1 MEGTPMGVG
10 PRARLTPARAL
21 AGLVVPL
28 ALAVASAVLGW
39 AAAAPIGA
47 VRAPGP
53 APVDALV
60 ALSAALACAGLLALA
75 AVGATVTLAVAVTGQ
90 LVGRWADLAA
100 LLTPHVVRAAVGL
113 VVGVTVVG
121 GQGCLVSRSAH
132 PLAFASAHTSSVAA
146 TAVASAERPG
156 RTLRLPPGWSPDR
169 PAADPHDDQHRG
181 RPTRDVHLVTS
192 EPTARG
198 PANRSGTA
206 GSGAAGSEG
215 ASHLAGVVVHRGD
228 TLWDIAARHLGPD
241 ANNAQVAAEWPRWHA
256 ANRSTIGPDPNLILP
271 GQRLR
276 MPDQQSPTDQP
287 STDREE
293 SP

>member
-1 MEGTPMGVG
+1 MRADAR

-21 AGLVVPL
+21 AGLVVPG
-28 ALAVASAVLGW
+28 ALAIASAVLGW

-47 VRAPGP
+47 LRAPGP

-60 ALSAALACAGLLALA
+60 ALGAALACAGLLALA

-90 LVGRWADLAA
+90 LVGRWADLAH

-121 GQGCLVSRSAH
+121 GQGCLVTLTAL
-132 PLAFASAHTSSVAA
+132 PVTVASAAKVSVAA
-146 TAVASAERPG
+146 TGERPG
-156 RTLRLPPGWSPDR
+156 RTPHLPPGWSPDR
-169 PAADPHDDQHRG
+169 PAAGPGDDGHRG
-181 RPTRDVHLVTS
+181 QRAPDGHLATS
-192 EPTARG
+192 EPTVRGSAARSE
-198 PANRSGTA
+198 RT
-206 GSGAAGSEG
+206 GSGSPTR
-215 ASHLAGVVVHRGD
+215 LATVVVQRGD
-228 TLWDIAARHLGPD
+228 TLWDIATRHLGLGVS
-241 ANNAQVAAEWPRWHA
+241 NARVAAEWPRWHA

-276 MPDQQSPTDQP
+276 VPEQQSPADRA

>member
-1 MEGTPMGVG
+1 MGVG
-10 PRARLTPARAL
+10 AHPRARLTPARAL
-21 AGLVVPL
+21 AGLVVPVTL
-28 ALAVASAVLGW
+28 AIASAVLGW

-47 VRAPGP
+47 VRAAGP
-53 APVDALV
+53 APVDALL
-60 ALSAALACAGLLALA
+60 ALGAALTCAGLLALA

-90 LVGRWADLAA
+90 VVGRWADLAQ

-132 PLAFASAHTSSVAA
+132 PVTYAGAATASVAA
-146 TAVASAERPG
+146 GVNASGERPG
-156 RTLRLPPGWSPDR
+156 RTLQLPPGWSPDR
-169 PAADPHDDQHRG
+169 PAADPHQE
-181 RPTRDVHLVTS
+181 RPHGPDVHLVTS
-192 EPTARG
+192 EPA
-198 PANRSGTA
+198 A
-206 GSGAAGSEG
+206 GASAGRSGAAGSGG
-215 ASHLAGVVVHRGD
+215 ATRVASVVVHRGD
-228 TLWDIAARHLGPD
+228 TLWDIAARHLEPGAND
-241 ANNAQVAAEWPRWHA
+241 ARVAAEWPRWHA

-276 MPDQQSPTDQP
+276 IPQHSHTADPAPADRA

>member
-1 MEGTPMGVG
+1 MRVHAG

-21 AGLVVPL
+21 AGLAVPV
-28 ALAVASAVLGW
+28 ALGVASAVLGW

-60 ALSAALACAGLLALA
+60 GLGAALACAGLLALA

-100 LLTPHVVRAAVGL
+100 LLTPRVVRAAVGL

-132 PLAFASAHTSSVAA
+132 PAAFGDAATSAVAA
-146 TAVASAERPG
+146 TAIASVHRPG
-156 RTLRLPPGWSPDR
+156 RTLQLPPGWTPDR
-169 PAADPHDDQHRG
+169 PAADPPDDQHHG
-181 RPTRDVHLVTS
+181 QPTRQVHSLTS

-198 PANRSGTA
+198 PAHRPPPGRARHRARRCEPTRQRRRPSRRHPLGHRGPSPRAWRERRPGGRRVAALACGEPLHDRSRPKPHPPGTA
-206 GSGAAGSEG
+206 P
-215 ASHLAGVVVHRGD
+215 
-228 TLWDIAARHLGPD
+228 TQTGP
-241 ANNAQVAAEWPRWHA
+241 AVPH
-256 ANRSTIGPDPNLILP
+256 
-271 GQRLR
+271 
-276 MPDQQSPTDQP
+276 
-287 STDREE
+287 
-293 SP
+293 

>member
-1 MEGTPMGVG
+1 MGVG
-10 PRARLTPARAL
+10 ARPRLTPARAL
-21 AGLVVPL
+21 AGLIVPV

-53 APVDALV
+53 ASVDALV
-60 ALSAALACAGLLALA
+60 ALGAALACAGLLAMA
-75 AVGATVTLAVAVTGQ
+75 AVGATATLAVAVTGH
-90 LVGRWADLAA
+90 LVGRWADLAD

-132 PLAFASAHTSSVAA
+132 PDAFAGAATSSVAA
-146 TAVASAERPG
+146 TAITSVERPG
-156 RTLRLPPGWSPDR
+156 RTLHLPPGWSPDR
-169 PAADPHDDQHRG
+169 PAADQPDDQ
-181 RPTRDVHLVTS
+181 PTRDVHHVTS
-192 EPTARG
+192 EPTARD
-198 PANRSGTA
+198 PAHRSGTA
-206 GSGAAGSEG
+206 RSGAAGVAGSAG
-215 ASHLAGVVVHRGD
+215 ASQLVSVVVRRGD
-228 TLWDIAARHLGPD
+228 TLWDIAADHLGPG
-241 ANNAQVAAEWPRWHA
+241 ANNTQVAAEWPRWHA

-276 MPDQQSPTDQP
+276 IPDPQSPSDHA
-287 STDREE
+287 SIDREE

>member
-1 MEGTPMGVG
+1 MGVR
-10 PRARLTPARAL
+10 PRLTPARAL
-21 AGLVVPL
+21 AGLVVPM
-28 ALAVASAVLGW
+28 ALAVASVVLGW

-60 ALSAALACAGLLALA
+60 ALGAALACAGLLALA
-75 AVGATVTLAVAVTGQ
+75 AVGATVTLAVAVTGH
-90 LVGRWADLAA
+90 LVGRWADLAD

-132 PLAFASAHTSSVAA
+132 PVALAGAATSSVAV

-156 RTLRLPPGWSPDR
+156 RTLQLPPGWSPDR
-169 PAADPHDDQHRG
+169 PAADPHEAPHG
-181 RPTRDVHLVTS
+181 RPPTRDVHPGTS

-198 PANRSGTA
+198 PANRSGAAGPGSARSA
-206 GSGAAGSEG
+206 GSRQL
-215 ASHLAGVVVHRGD
+215 ASVVVHHGD
-228 TLWDIAARHLGPD
+228 TLWDIAARHLRPG
-241 ANNAQVAAEWPRWHA
+241 ASNGQVAAEWPRWHA
-256 ANRSTIGPDPNLILP
+256 ANRSTIGPDPSLILP

-276 MPDQQSPTDQP
+276 IPDQQPLTDHA

>member
-1 MEGTPMGVG
+1 MGVDAG

-21 AGLVVPL
+21 AGLVVPG
-28 ALAVASAVLGW
+28 ALAIASAVLGW

-60 ALSAALACAGLLALA
+60 ALGAAVACAGLLAMA

-90 LVGRWADLAA
+90 LVGRWADLAH

-121 GQGCLVSRSAH
+121 GQGCLVKLTAH
-132 PLAFASAHTSSVAA
+132 PVT
-146 TAVASAERPG
+146 VASAAKVSVAPTGERPG
-156 RTLRLPPGWSPDR
+156 RTPQLPPGWSPDR
-169 PAADPHDDQHRG
+169 PAAGPGDDGHRG
-181 RPTRDVHLVTS
+181 RRAPDVHLDASKPTVRGSATRS
-192 EPTARG
+192 ER
-198 PANRSGTA
+198 A
-206 GSGAAGSEG
+206 GSGSVTR
-215 ASHLAGVVVHRGD
+215 LATVVVQRGD
-228 TLWDIAARHLGPD
+228 TLWDIAARHLGPGG
-241 ANNAQVAAEWPRWHA
+241 NNARVAAEWPRWHA

-276 MPDQQSPTDQP
+276 VPDQQPPTDHA
-287 STDREE
+287 STNREE